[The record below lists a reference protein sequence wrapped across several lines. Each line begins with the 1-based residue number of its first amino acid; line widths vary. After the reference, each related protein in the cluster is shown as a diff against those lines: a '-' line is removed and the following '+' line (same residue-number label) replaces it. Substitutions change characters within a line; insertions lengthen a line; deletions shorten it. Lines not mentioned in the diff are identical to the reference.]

1 MSDED
6 DDALGFATLAPA
18 FLLHK
23 AKASLEDDEALGLA
37 KLCAG
42 VDARHVS
49 DAQSRPAFLLAGNVL
64 RHLDAR
70 DRRLERERAAA
81 RERERAEHARELEG
95 RFSRRRTRRTPRRR
109 RTTTA
114 PSSPPP
120 RSTRARSLEDA
131 NAALAS
137 DLADARAR
145 RTPSAPLSRPPPP
158 RPTRRHRRRHRRRRP
173 SDSRRAAPPPSTR
186 RSGPTSSSSGCS
198 AWRRRGGNG
207 RRRRWRRSGGRSRFE
222 GRWRSCFELELL
234 RGEDRQTA
242 RSSPE
247 IQAAAAAIQRR
258 ARDRPGGGSGRCAPR
273 SSPRTREG
281 GVATTRRASGDE

>member
-81 RERERAEHARELEG
+81 RERERAEHARELEAVLSEADKENAAAKANDDG
-95 RFSRRRTRRTPRRR
+95 SLV
-109 RTTTA
+109 A
-114 PSSPPP
+114 PAALDA
-120 RSTRARSLEDA
+120 RARSL
-131 NAALAS
+131 
-137 DLADARAR
+137 
-145 RTPSAPLSRPPPP
+145 
-158 RPTRRHRRRHRRRRP
+158 
-173 SDSRRAAPPPSTR
+173 
-186 RSGPTSSSSGCS
+186 
-198 AWRRRGGNG
+198 
-207 RRRRWRRSGGRSRFE
+207 
-222 GRWRSCFELELL
+222 
-234 RGEDRQTA
+234 DRK
-242 RSSPE
+242 S
-247 IQAAAAAIQRR
+247 
-258 ARDRPGGGSGRCAPR
+258 
-273 SSPRTREG
+273 
-281 GVATTRRASGDE
+281 VV